1 MLKGDKWKPEMMRR
15 EVGGSGWRRPKGPAR
30 PGGEPGF
37 RWPQPGPGKRAGP
50 AGRGDGPETHQPS
63 GGGETPTW
71 GDSPVSPSPR
81 DEVKGQGT
89 CPLSS

>member
-71 GDSPVSPSPR
+71 GARQSLP
-81 DEVKGQGT
+81 
-89 CPLSS
+89 PLGMKLKDRARVP